1 MVNILLLGT
10 VRPFGNKGD
19 EAIYITT
26 VNLIKKYL
34 PNSKVV
40 LASFEPRKALKQYH
54 VDAAIW
60 HPMGYPFGLIAE
72 RIPSGSILKRII
84 KFVSYRTPPYVSA
97 LSLKLFSSQYREIYS
112 DADLYVVLSF
122 PFEKEGF
129 PVYVTSCSIERYHDP
144 RKPILI
150 FPISISTSVLYGR
163 RKNIVKRSL
172 SKANIVFTRG
182 EYTTKI
188 LRKSLNLK
196 NVLTAFD
203 PAVLLPK
210 VDPVFKPSG
219 GVAITP
225 AGLIKHPKV
234 LAKLVDALIEKLG
247 IDCWIVPTSI
257 GDVKESF
264 LGLIKNAHM
273 CSIIN
278 TEKMSPFE
286 VKGFLSHVDVLI
298 TARVHAAIFA
308 LSENVPA
315 VAILREDDMKFYDVL
330 GAFGLDHL
338 IYNINYFDLENILN
352 KIVQSVSIILN
363 RKKQF
368 VNIIRERKQ
377 DVIKKA
383 EIPGLLLRRVLTC

>member
-1 MVNILLLGT
+1 MINILLLGT

-26 VNLIKKYL
+26 VDLLRKYL

-40 LASFEPRKALKQYH
+40 LASFEPRKVLKQYD
-54 VDAAIW
+54 VDAAIC

-72 RIPSGSILKRII
+72 RIPSGILKGII
-84 KFVSYRTPPYVSA
+84 KFISYRIPPYISA

-112 DADLYVVLSF
+112 DADLCVVLSF
-122 PFEKEGF
+122 PFEKKGF
-129 PVYVTSCSIERYHDP
+129 PVYVSSCNIARYYDP

-150 FPISISTSVLYGR
+150 FPISISTSVLNDH
-163 RKNIVKRSL
+163 RKNIVKHSL

-210 VDPVFKPSG
+210 IEPKFKPSG

-225 AGLIKHPKV
+225 AGLIRHPKI
-234 LAKLVDALIEKLG
+234 LAKLVDALIEKLE
-247 IDCWIVPTSI
+247 IDCWVVPIST
-257 GDVKESF
+257 GDLEESF
-264 LGLIKNAHM
+264 LDLIKNSRM
-273 CSIIN
+273 CSVID

-298 TARVHAAIFA
+298 TARAHAAIFA
-308 LSENVPA
+308 LSENVPT
-315 VAILREDDMKFYDVL
+315 VAILREDDVKFYDVL
-330 GAFGLDHL
+330 KAFGLDHF
-338 IYNINYFDLENILN
+338 IFDISFNLKNTLN
-352 KIVQSVSIILN
+352 KIVQSVSTILD
-363 RKKQF
+363 RKTQF
-368 VNIIRERKQ
+368 VNTIRERKQ
-377 DVIKKA
+377 HVTKKA
-383 EIPGLLLRRVLTC
+383 EIPGPLIRRILTC

>member
-26 VNLIKKYL
+26 VDLLRKYL
-34 PNSKVV
+34 PDSKIV
-40 LASFEPRKALKQYH
+40 LASFEPRKALKQYD
-54 VDAAIW
+54 VDAAIC
-60 HPMGYPFGLIAE
+60 HPMSYPFGLIAE
-72 RIPSGSILKRII
+72 RIPSGILKRII
-84 KFVSYRTPPYVSA
+84 KFVSYRTPPYISA

-112 DADLYVVLSF
+112 DADLCAVLSF

-129 PVYVTSCSIERYHDP
+129 PVYISSCNMARYYDP

-150 FPISISTSVLYGR
+150 FPISISTSVLNDH

-210 VDPVFKPSG
+210 IEPEFKPSG

-225 AGLIKHPKV
+225 AGLLKHPKI
-234 LAKLVDALIEKLG
+234 LAKLVDTLIEKLG
-247 IDCWIVPTSI
+247 IDCWVVPTSK
-257 GDVKESF
+257 GDLEESF
-264 LGLIKNAHM
+264 LDLIKNAHM
-273 CSIIN
+273 CSVVS

-298 TARVHAAIFA
+298 TARAHAAIFA
-308 LSENVPA
+308 LSENVPTI
-315 VAILREDDMKFYDVL
+315 AILREDDMKFYDVL

-338 IYNINYFDLENILN
+338 IYDISFNLKNTLN
-352 KIVQSVSIILN
+352 KIVQSVSIILD
-363 RKKQF
+363 KKRQF
-368 VNIIRERKQ
+368 VNTIRERKLH
-377 DVIKKA
+377 VTKKA
-383 EIPGLLLRRVLTC
+383 EIPGLLLRRILTC